1 MPVLFCL
8 QPSCGSKITYSGVKP
23 AKCPYCDG
31 STDPLKA
38 FRSIVS
44 PNPEAPGIAAKA
56 AARPVER
63 PVARRIDRWSTE
75 GNVVASESELAAGNE
90 GDTLESIGLDKNAFA
105 RVTGEIDTP
114 MTVESLRKSDGGFVR
129 PTLSPEEQAIKQEAM
144 KHMIKN

>member
-56 AARPVER
+56 AARPAAR
-63 PVARRIDRWSTE
+63 PVARRLDRWSTE
-75 GNVVASESELAAGNE
+75 GNVVASESELESPEE

-105 RVTGEIDTP
+105 HVTGETEAP

-129 PTLSPEEQAIKQEAM
+129 PALSAEEQAIKQDAM
-144 KHMIKN
+144 KHMLKN